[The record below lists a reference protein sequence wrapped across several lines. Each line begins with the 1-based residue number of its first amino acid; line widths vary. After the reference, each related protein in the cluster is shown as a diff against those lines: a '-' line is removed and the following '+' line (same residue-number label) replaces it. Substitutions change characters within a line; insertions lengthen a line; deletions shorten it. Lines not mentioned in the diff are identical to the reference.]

1 MGKNFKESHPS
12 IDINIGEQIV
22 SVTCYISRKD
32 IEYFIDSKDLKS
44 SEIVFGILSNHIDE
58 KYKIELLK
66 ISGADIENFIDN
78 YVRSNESLNAFY
90 INSSLENK
98 YDRFVE
104 AFKLYNND
112 INLKMKETLMTLS
125 ESIAEF
131 TRNFQSIFKPSVD
144 IIRQLCQTII
154 NIIPDY
160 SSVFAKLSNS
170 IAALANSIKIP
181 SLSDEQKKE
190 LQDSYKAWGEYG
202 WTSPPYA
209 SLSIF
214 DKKPQ
219 SLKEANKYMSQYINT
234 SSMKELFI
242 ELGKLN
248 NLRKD
253 DLQEAILNFENRRY
267 KSCSMILF
275 ALIDGKIIR
284 YQDKETNRKV
294 GFYGAKK
301 ICNKIESELSN
312 KNMFFSLLNL
322 INTTSALEVTFA
334 NAENFKE
341 QPTVVNRNFIHHG
354 MLHGR
359 VRRRDAAQLFLL
371 LYNLIEL
378 LDFCYN

>member
-1 MGKNFKESHPS
+1 MGKNLKESHPR
-12 IDINIGEQIV
+12 IEINIGKRIV
-22 SVTCYISRKD
+22 IVTCYISIKD
-32 IEYFIDSKDLKS
+32 IKYFIESKNMKS
-44 SEIVFGILSNHIDE
+44 SEIILGILSNHIDE

-112 INLKMKETLMTLS
+112 INLKMKETLKPLS

-131 TRNFQSIFKPSVD
+131 TRNFQSIFKTSVD

-170 IAALANSIKIP
+170 IADLANSIKIP

-190 LQDSYKAWGEYG
+190 LQDSYKAWGKYG
-202 WTSPPYA
+202 WTVPPYA
-209 SLSIF
+209 SLNVF

-219 SLKEANKYMSQYINT
+219 SLQEANKYMRQYINA

-242 ELGKLN
+242 ELGRLN

-284 YQDKETNRKV
+284 YQDKKTNRKV

-301 ICNKIESELSN
+301 ICNEIESEFSS
-312 KNMFFSLLNL
+312 KKTFFFILKL
-322 INTTSALEVTFA
+322 INITSALEVTFKS
-334 NAENFKE
+334 AENFKE

-354 MLHGR
+354 MLHGK

-371 LYNLIEL
+371 LYNLTEL
-378 LDFCYN
+378 FDFYSN

>member
-1 MGKNFKESHPS
+1 MEKNFKGSHPR
-12 IDINIGEQIV
+12 IEINIGERIV
-22 SVTCYISRKD
+22 SVTCYISIKD
-32 IEYFIDSKDLKS
+32 IGYFIESKNLKS

-112 INLKMKETLMTLS
+112 INLKMKETLKPLS

-144 IIRQLCQTII
+144 IIRQLGQTII

-170 IAALANSIKIP
+170 IADLANSIKIP

-284 YQDKETNRKV
+284 YQDKKTNRKV
-294 GFYGAKK
+294 GLNGAKK

-322 INTTSALEVTFA
+322 INITSALEFTFKS
-334 NAENFKE
+334 AENFKK

-378 LDFCYN
+378 FDFCYN

>member
-1 MGKNFKESHPS
+1 MEKNFKESHPR
-12 IDINIGEQIV
+12 IEINIGERIV
-22 SVTCYISRKD
+22 SVNCYISIKD
-32 IEYFIDSKDLKS
+32 IEYFIESKNLKS
-44 SEIVFGILSNHIDE
+44 SEIVLGILSNHIDE
-58 KYKIELLK
+58 KNKIELLK
-66 ISGADIENFIDN
+66 ISGTDIENFIDN

-90 INSSLENK
+90 INSSLDNK

-112 INLKMKETLMTLS
+112 INLKMKETLKPLS

-131 TRNFQSIFKPSVD
+131 TRNIQSIYKPTVD
-144 IIRQLCQTII
+144 IMIKLGKTIT
-154 NIIPDY
+154 DY
-160 SSVFAKLSNS
+160 SSVFTKFSKA
-170 IAALANSIKIP
+170 IADLANSIKIP

-190 LQDSYKAWGEYG
+190 LQDSYKAWGKYG
-202 WTSPPYA
+202 WTVPPYA

-219 SLKEANKYMSQYINT
+219 SLQEANKYMRQYINT
-234 SSMKELFI
+234 ASMKELFI
-242 ELGKLN
+242 ELGRLD

-301 ICNKIESELSN
+301 ICNEIESELSS

-378 LDFCYN
+378 FDFCSD

>member
-1 MGKNFKESHPS
+1 MGKNFKESHPR
-12 IDINIGEQIV
+12 IDINLGKRIV
-22 SVTCYISRKD
+22 SVTCYISIKD
-32 IEYFIDSKDLKS
+32 IEYFIESKNLKS
-44 SEIVFGILSNHIDE
+44 SEIVLGILSNHIDTKE
-58 KYKIELLK
+58 KIELLK

-90 INSSLENK
+90 INSSLDNK

-112 INLKMKETLMTLS
+112 INLKMKETLKPLS

-131 TRNFQSIFKPSVD
+131 TRNIQSIYKPTVD
-144 IIRQLCQTII
+144 IMIKLGKTIT
-154 NIIPDY
+154 DY
-160 SSVFAKLSNS
+160 SSVFTKFSKA
-170 IAALANSIKIP
+170 IADLANSIKIP

-190 LQDSYKAWGEYG
+190 LQDSYKAWGKYG
-202 WTSPPYA
+202 WTVPPYA

-219 SLKEANKYMSQYINT
+219 SLQEANKYMRQYINT
-234 SSMKELFI
+234 ASMKELFI
-242 ELGKLN
+242 ELGRLD

-301 ICNKIESELSN
+301 ICNKIESELYS

-322 INTTSALEVTFA
+322 INIFSALEFTFKS
-334 NAENFKE
+334 AENFKE

-378 LDFCYN
+378 FDFSSI

>member
-1 MGKNFKESHPS
+1 MEKNFKESHPR
-12 IDINIGEQIV
+12 IEINIGERIV
-22 SVTCYISRKD
+22 SVNCYISIKD
-32 IEYFIDSKDLKS
+32 IEYFIESKNLKS
-44 SEIVFGILSNHIDE
+44 SEIVLGILSNHIDE
-58 KYKIELLK
+58 KNKIELLK

-90 INSSLENK
+90 INSSLDNK

-112 INLKMKETLMTLS
+112 INLKMKETLKPLS

-131 TRNFQSIFKPSVD
+131 TRNIQSIYKPTVD
-144 IIRQLCQTII
+144 IMIKLGKTIT
-154 NIIPDY
+154 DY
-160 SSVFAKLSNS
+160 SSVFTKFSKA
-170 IAALANSIKIP
+170 IADLANSIKIP

-190 LQDSYKAWGEYG
+190 LQDSYKAWGKYG
-202 WTSPPYA
+202 WTVPPYA

-214 DKKPQ
+214 DKKSQ
-219 SLKEANKYMSQYINT
+219 SLQEANKYMRQYINT
-234 SSMKELFI
+234 ASMKELFI
-242 ELGKLN
+242 ELGRLD

-284 YQDKETNRKV
+284 YQDKEINRKV

-301 ICNKIESELSN
+301 ICNKIESEFSS
-312 KNMFFSLLNL
+312 KNAFFSLLNL
-322 INTTSALEVTFA
+322 INITSALEVTFE
-334 NAENFKE
+334 NAKNFKD
-341 QPTVVNRNFIHHG
+341 QPTVVNRNFILHG
-354 MLHGR
+354 MLYGR

-378 LDFCYN
+378 FDFYSN

>member
-1 MGKNFKESHPS
+1 MEKNFKESHPR
-12 IDINIGEQIV
+12 IEINIGERIV
-22 SVTCYISRKD
+22 SVTCYISIKD
-32 IEYFIDSKDLKS
+32 IGYFIESKNLKF
-44 SEIVFGILSNHIDE
+44 SEIVLGILNNHIDTKE
-58 KYKIELLK
+58 KIELLK
-66 ISGADIENFIDN
+66 ISKSDIENFIDN
-78 YVRSNESLNAFY
+78 YVISNESLNVFY

-104 AFKLYNND
+104 AFQLYTDD
-112 INLKMKETLMTLS
+112 INLKMKEALKPLS
-125 ESIAEF
+125 ESIADF
-131 TRNFQSIFKPSVD
+131 TRNFQSIYKRTVD
-144 IIRQLCQTII
+144 IMIKLGQTII

-170 IAALANSIKIP
+170 IADLANSIKIP

-190 LQDSYKAWGEYG
+190 LQDSYNAWGKYG
-202 WTSPPYA
+202 WTVPPYA
-209 SLSIF
+209 SLNVF
-214 DKKPQ
+214 NKKPQ
-219 SLKEANKYMSQYINT
+219 SLQEANKYMRQYINA

-242 ELGKLN
+242 ELGRLD

-301 ICNKIESELSN
+301 ICNKIESEFSS
-312 KNMFFSLLNL
+312 KNAFFFLLNL
-322 INTTSALEVTFA
+322 INITSALEVTFE
-334 NAENFKE
+334 NAKNFKN
-341 QPTVVNRNFIHHG
+341 QPTVVNRNFILHG
-354 MLHGR
+354 MLYGR
-359 VRRRDAAQLFLL
+359 VRRRDATQLFLL

-378 LDFCYN
+378 FDFCSN

>member
-1 MGKNFKESHPS
+1 MEKNFKESHPR
-12 IDINIGEQIV
+12 IEINIGERIV
-22 SVTCYISRKD
+22 SVNCYISIKD
-32 IEYFIDSKDLKS
+32 IEYFIESKNLKS
-44 SEIVFGILSNHIDE
+44 SEIVLGILSNHIDE
-58 KYKIELLK
+58 KNKIELLK
-66 ISGADIENFIDN
+66 ISGTDIENFIDN

-90 INSSLENK
+90 INSSLDNK

-112 INLKMKETLMTLS
+112 INLKMKETLKPLS

-131 TRNFQSIFKPSVD
+131 TRNIQSIYKPTVD
-144 IIRQLCQTII
+144 IMIKLGKTIT
-154 NIIPDY
+154 DY
-160 SSVFAKLSNS
+160 SSVFTKFSKA
-170 IAALANSIKIP
+170 IADLANSIKIP

-190 LQDSYKAWGEYG
+190 LQDSYKAWGKYG
-202 WTSPPYA
+202 WTVPPYA

-214 DKKPQ
+214 DKKSQ
-219 SLKEANKYMSQYINT
+219 SLQEANKYMRQYINT
-234 SSMKELFI
+234 ASMKELFI
-242 ELGKLN
+242 ELGRLD

-284 YQDKETNRKV
+284 YQDKEINRKV

-301 ICNKIESELSN
+301 ICNKIESEFSS
-312 KNMFFSLLNL
+312 KNAFFSLLNL
-322 INTTSALEVTFA
+322 INITSALEVTFE
-334 NAENFKE
+334 NAKNFKD
-341 QPTVVNRNFIHHG
+341 QPTVVNRNFILHG
-354 MLHGR
+354 MLYGR

-378 LDFCYN
+378 FDFYSN

>member
-1 MGKNFKESHPS
+1 MEKNFKESHPR
-12 IDINIGEQIV
+12 IEINIGERIV
-22 SVTCYISRKD
+22 SVNCYISIKD
-32 IEYFIDSKDLKS
+32 IEYFIESKNLKS
-44 SEIVFGILSNHIDE
+44 SEIVLGILSNHIDE
-58 KYKIELLK
+58 KNKIELLK

-90 INSSLENK
+90 INSSLDNK

-112 INLKMKETLMTLS
+112 INLKMKETLKPLS

-131 TRNFQSIFKPSVD
+131 TRNIQSIYKPTVD
-144 IIRQLCQTII
+144 IMIKLGKTIT
-154 NIIPDY
+154 DY
-160 SSVFAKLSNS
+160 SSVFTKFSKA
-170 IAALANSIKIP
+170 IADLANSIKIP

-190 LQDSYKAWGEYG
+190 LQDSYKAWGKYG
-202 WTSPPYA
+202 WTVPPYA

-219 SLKEANKYMSQYINT
+219 SLQEANKYMRQYINT
-234 SSMKELFI
+234 ASMKELFI
-242 ELGKLN
+242 ELGRLD

-301 ICNKIESELSN
+301 ICNEIESELSS

-378 LDFCYN
+378 FDFCSD

>member
-1 MGKNFKESHPS
+1 MEKNFKESHPR
-12 IDINIGEQIV
+12 IEINIGERIV
-22 SVTCYISRKD
+22 SVNCYISIKD
-32 IEYFIDSKDLKS
+32 IKYFIESKNLKS
-44 SEIVFGILSNHIDE
+44 SEIILGILINHIDTKE
-58 KYKIELLK
+58 KIELLK
-66 ISGADIENFIDN
+66 ISKSDIENFIDN
-78 YVRSNESLNAFY
+78 YVISNESLNAFY
-90 INSSLENK
+90 INTYLENK

-104 AFKLYNND
+104 AFQLYTDD
-112 INLKMKETLMTLS
+112 INLKMIEPLKTLS
-125 ESIAEF
+125 ELIAEF
-131 TRNFQSIFKPSVD
+131 TRNIQSIYKPSVD
-144 IIRQLCQTII
+144 IMIKLGKTIT
-154 NIIPDY
+154 DY
-160 SSVFAKLSNS
+160 SSVFTKFSKA
-170 IAALANSIKIP
+170 IADLANSIKIP

-190 LQDSYKAWGEYG
+190 LQDSYKAWGKYG
-202 WTSPPYA
+202 WTVPPYA

-219 SLKEANKYMSQYINT
+219 SLQEANKYMRQYINT
-234 SSMKELFI
+234 ASMKELFI
-242 ELGKLN
+242 ELGRLD

-253 DLQEAILNFENRRY
+253 DLQESILNFENRRY

-301 ICNKIESELSN
+301 ICNEIESELSN

-322 INTTSALEVTFA
+322 INTTSALEVTFKS
-334 NAENFKE
+334 AENFKE

-378 LDFCYN
+378 FDFCSD